1 VRSKIN
7 ERGAIVADADTLPL
21 KTYANLFLAALPPK
35 ELNLLQADLRLV
47 EFPRG
52 TTLNDAGDR
61 IDDVLFIESGMV
73 SLLTTMSD
81 GAAIEN
87 ATLGRESILGVMG
100 ALGSHRTHMR
110 AVVQIPVTG
119 WRIRAADFRA
129 ATDKSR
135 HLRQLVL
142 RSSELLLAQVQQTA
156 ACNALHSAER
166 RLCRWILQV
175 RDRIDSDTI
184 YLTQDFLAQML
195 AVRRPTVTLI
205 AQGLQNAGL
214 ISYRRGRIEIL
225 DREGLE
231 RQACECVN
239 AIRIKMRQILSE
251 LE

>member
-1 VRSKIN
+1 L
-7 ERGAIVADADTLPL
+7 ADADILTPT
-21 KTYANLFLAALPPK
+21 TYGNMFLAALPAK
-35 ELNLLQADLRLV
+35 ELRLLQPDLRLV

-52 TTLNDAGDR
+52 ITLNEPGHQL
-61 IDDVLFIESGMV
+61 DDVLFIESGMI
-73 SLLTTMSD
+73 SLLTAMSD

-87 ATLGRESILGVMG
+87 ATLGRESILGALG
-100 ALGSHRTHMR
+100 ALGTHRANIR
-110 AVVQIPVTG
+110 AIVQIPVSG
-119 WRIRAADFRA
+119 WRIRATEFRA
-129 ATDKSR
+129 ATDKSK

-142 RSSELLLAQVQQTA
+142 RSTELLLAQVQQTA

-175 RDRIDSDTI
+175 RDRVDGDTI
-184 YLTQDFLAQML
+184 QLTQDFLAQML

-231 RQACECVN
+231 RQSCECLN
-239 AIRIKMRQILSE
+239 AIRTKTRRILAE
-251 LE
+251 LA

>member
-1 VRSKIN
+1 M
-7 ERGAIVADADTLPL
+7 ADADILPPR
-21 KTYANLFLAALPPK
+21 TYANSFLAALAPK
-35 ELNLLQADLRLV
+35 ELRLLRPDLRLV
-47 EFPRG
+47 ELPRS
-52 TTLNDAGDR
+52 TVLHEAGQQ
-61 IDDVLFIESGMV
+61 IDDVLFIEGGLI
-73 SLLTTMSD
+73 SLITTMSD

-87 ATLGRESILGVMG
+87 ATLGRESILGVMA
-100 ALGSHRTHMR
+100 ALGSHRASTR
-110 AVVQIPVTG
+110 AVVQMPVTG
-119 WRIRAADFRA
+119 WLIRAADFHSA
-129 ATDKSR
+129 ADKSP
-135 HLRQLVL
+135 HLRHLVL

-184 YLTQDFLAQML
+184 HLTQDLLAQML

-214 ISYRRGRIEIL
+214 ISYRRGRIEIR

-231 RQACECVN
+231 RQACECVG
-239 AIRIKMRQILSE
+239 AIRAETRRILSK

>member
-1 VRSKIN
+1 M
-7 ERGAIVADADTLPL
+7 ADADILPP
-21 KTYANLFLAALPPK
+21 KTYANWFLAALPPK
-35 ELNLLQADLRLV
+35 ELRELQPDLQLV

-52 TTLNDAGDR
+52 TVLNEPGEQ
-61 IDDVLFIESGMV
+61 IDYVLFIESGMI
-73 SLLTTMSD
+73 SLLTAMTD

-87 ATLGRESILGVMG
+87 ATLGRESVLGVLG
-100 ALGSHRTHMR
+100 VLGSHRSSTR
-110 AVVQIPVTG
+110 IVVQIPATG
-119 WRIRAADFRA
+119 WRMHAMDFSA

-135 HLRQLVL
+135 HLRHLAL

-184 YLTQDFLAQML
+184 QLTQDFLAQML

-214 ISYRRGRIEIL
+214 ISYRRGRIQIL
-225 DREGLE
+225 DLAGLE

-239 AIRIKMRQILSE
+239 AIRTKTRRILSE
-251 LE
+251 PG

>member
-1 VRSKIN
+1 M
-7 ERGAIVADADTLPL
+7 ADADTLPL
-21 KTYANLFLAALPPK
+21 KTYANRFLAALPEK
-35 ELNLLQADLRLV
+35 ELKLLQPDLRLV

-73 SLLTTMSD
+73 SLLTTMTD

-110 AVVQIPVTG
+110 AVVQIAVTG
-119 WRIRAADFRA
+119 YRIRAADFRA
-129 ATDKSR
+129 ATDQSA
-135 HLRQLVL
+135 HLRHLVL

-184 YLTQDFLAQML
+184 HLTQDFLAQML

-214 ISYRRGRIEIL
+214 IAYRRGRIEIL

-239 AIRIKMRQILSE
+239 AVRIKTRQILSE

>member
-1 VRSKIN
+1 
-7 ERGAIVADADTLPL
+7 VADADTLPL

-35 ELNLLQADLRLV
+35 ELRLLQPDLRLV

-110 AVVQIPVTG
+110 AIVQIPVTG
-119 WRIRAADFRA
+119 YRIRSADFRV
-129 ATDKSR
+129 ATDKSP

-142 RSSELLLAQVQQTA
+142 RSSELLMAQLQQTA

-184 YLTQDFLAQML
+184 HLTQDFLAQML

-214 ISYRRGRIEIL
+214 IAYRRGRIEIL

-239 AIRIKMRQILSE
+239 AIRIKMRQILSD

>member
-1 VRSKIN
+1 
-7 ERGAIVADADTLPL
+7 VADADTLPL

-35 ELNLLQADLRLV
+35 ELGLLQTDLRLV
-47 EFPRG
+47 EFPRS
-52 TTLNDAGDR
+52 TTLYEAGEQ

-87 ATLGRESILGVMG
+87 ATLGRESILGVLG
-100 ALGSHRTHMR
+100 ALGSHRIHMR

-119 WRIRAADFRA
+119 WRIRAADFRV
-129 ATDKSR
+129 ATDRSR
-135 HLRQLVL
+135 H
-142 RSSELLLAQVQQTA
+142 
-156 ACNALHSAER
+156 
-166 RLCRWILQV
+166 
-175 RDRIDSDTI
+175 
-184 YLTQDFLAQML
+184 L

-231 RQACECVN
+231 RQACECVS
-239 AIRIKMRQILSE
+239 ALRIKMRRILSE
-251 LE
+251 LD